1 MCTRAMSEYGAASSY
16 IVRLVGVRSFFLGAR
31 GSSLILL
38 RGVCGY
44 MVCCCFFLPLTHT
57 HTHFHSF
64 IEAGRIKITCSFTLC
79 YQLFCKRT
87 NTLCL
92 LGSVWWGWLVVV
104 LDKAL
109 CRTTLPPFNMFCSLV
124 NVKTI
129 PPSLIERNIFV
140 KLMSSIISIYCC
152 CI

>member
-1 MCTRAMSEYGAASSY
+1 MVLLASWC
-16 IVRLVGVRSFFLGAR
+16 SFFFSWCAR
-31 GSSLILL
+31 QLFNFAA
-38 RGVCGY
+38 RGVCLYGLLL
-44 MVCCCFFLPLTHT
+44 FFSSAHAHK

-92 LGSVWWGWLVVV
+92 FGSVWWGWLVVV